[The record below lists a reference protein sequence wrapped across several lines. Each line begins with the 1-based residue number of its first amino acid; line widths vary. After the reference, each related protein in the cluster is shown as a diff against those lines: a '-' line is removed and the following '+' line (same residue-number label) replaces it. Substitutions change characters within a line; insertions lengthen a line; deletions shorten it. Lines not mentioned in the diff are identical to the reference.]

1 MSAKSATR
9 EQPRQHDVD
18 KQRMPEAH
26 SLEEAVNSD
35 NSLEGYV
42 AINHSPGPHGEVQ
55 ADNEEIAKVAYQ
67 LYLERGGGHGSH
79 EEDWLRAERE
89 VRARR
94 NGAIHE

>member
-1 MSAKSATR
+1 MPAKAADR
-9 EQPRQHDVD
+9 EQQHQHDVD
-18 KQRMPEAH
+18 KERMPEAH

-55 ADNEEIAKVAYQ
+55 DDDGDIAKLAYQ

-94 NGAIHE
+94 NRASHE